1 MGKRTAM
8 YPKGFVT
15 GIMSDSNYTAG
26 AMTYLNSDGTVAGA
40 LSKEETQ
47 RVLYPYLESAVRRD
61 QNIYIGAF
69 ARSHFGPYGVKDVD
83 PPLPIPTRFYS
94 YKRPKRSNQPQ
105 WARSKRKNSSSIVVS
120 NYLNWQVEL
129 NYTYGLVNGRKRST
143 STGTINCRESGLFPS
158 VGPNR
163 LQIGGYL
170 VPNNGPNILKNFVGM
185 EYDFGP
191 SPFELGWSDNIALRI
206 VESFNFK
213 VNGSLVTDAAAAAN
227 TGTLDLLTTLAE
239 APETIKSALRGCTTI
254 MRMYRDAKTKN
265 LRLLNKASLK
275 RLEKNKW
282 LQLTRDEKRDAKAH
296 ALHMQKLRSY
306 EQAIKDLASAA
317 ADVWLNYRLNILPTV
332 GAVEDALKGI
342 DDLSM
347 EVFFRR
353 YRETTEGALSTDI
366 ELSGW
371 ELSPDSFRSLER
383 VMIKRAVGSE
393 QSFRQIFSMNPFLTA
408 WELVPLSFVVDRYM
422 NIGALLAG
430 FYGPSTN
437 VKEGSTYSWKVDD
450 TIVFTHK
457 LTKASV
463 SMRFSCYKR
472 LVINPSTYLCIPF
485 PPNRSRDQS
494 LDHLALAWKLV
505 INNLWKV

>member
-15 GIMSDSNYTAG
+15 GIMADSNYTSG
-26 AMTYLNSDGTVAGA
+26 QMTYLNADGTVAGA

-47 RVLYPYLESAVRRD
+47 QVLYPYIESAVRRD
-61 QNIYIGAF
+61 QNVYIDKF
-69 ARSHFGPYGVKDVD
+69 VRSHFGPYDPKDVD
-83 PPLPIPTRFYS
+83 PPSPLPTRFFE
-94 YKRPKRSNQPQ
+94 YKRPKRSNQPR
-105 WARSKRKNSSSIVVS
+105 WARAKRKNSMSIVVS

-129 NYTYGLVNGRKRST
+129 NYTHGLVNGRKRSS
-143 STGTINCRESGLFPS
+143 STGTINCRDSGLFPS
-158 VGPNR
+158 AGPNR

-170 VPNNGPNILKNFVGM
+170 VPNNGPNIYKNYVGM

-191 SPFELGWSDNIALRI
+191 TPFEVGWLDSMALEI

-254 MRMYRDAKTKN
+254 MRMYRDAKAKN

-275 RLEKNKW
+275 RIEKDKW
-282 LQLTRDEKRDAKAH
+282 LRLTRDEKRDAKAH
-296 ALHMQKLRSY
+296 AIHMQQLRSF
-306 EQAIKDLASAA
+306 EQAVKDLTSAA

-353 YRETTEGALSTDI
+353 YRETQESSLAASFKLD
-366 ELSGW
+366 GW
-371 ELSPDSFRSLER
+371 EVSPDTFRTLER

-450 TIVFTHK
+450 TIVFSHK
-457 LTKASV
+457 ATKASV
-463 SMRFSCYKR
+463 TMRFSCYKR

-485 PPNRSRDQS
+485 PPSRSRDQS